1 MPAELRGAT
10 ALRVVRAEARPLLA
24 PLARPFGIASGGLG
38 ARVENCAV
46 HVELS
51 DGARGWGEVAALPG
65 VTPLAPGAPTLA
77 AAQEAAAWLRGRASP
92 AAPLLRGGG
101 PPGAAPWALA
111 RALEA
116 AFPGPAFSPV
126 RAGIEAALL
135 DACARRAGLPLWR
148 LLRREC
154 ALAGVAGLPP
164 DAGGPAPLATDISIP
179 LCTAAEAHS
188 LAREY
193 RRRGFRAF
201 KVKVGGP
208 EGWEAGAA
216 RAAAVARAVAGGPP
230 GACALL
236 VDGNE
241 GLAEREAG
249 DLLESLA
256 GAGALPRVLEQP
268 CAAGEHAAAARLRV
282 LCEEVGGDRAGA
294 GAGAG
299 AGAALGISLV
309 ADEGCQGPRDAARIA
324 TGGEAHG
331 VNLKLAKSGL
341 LGALETAA
349 VARAAGLGLMI
360 GGMVET
366 RLGMGTA
373 AHLAGALGG
382 FSEVDLDT
390 PLLLAGADRI
400 SGGYTYD
407 GARLDLGCAPGHGMT
422 PRESE

>member
-1 MPAELRGAT
+1 MPSELRGV
-10 ALRVVRAEARPLLA
+10 RVVRAEARPLLA

-38 ARVENCAV
+38 SRVENCAV
-46 HVELS
+46 LVELS

-77 AAQEAAAWLRGRASP
+77 AAREAAAWLRGRASP
-92 AAPLLRGGG
+92 AAALLRGGG

-111 RALEA
+111 RDLAA
-116 AFPGPAFSPV
+116 AFPGPELSPI
-126 RAGIEAALL
+126 RAGLEAALL
-135 DACARRAGLPLWR
+135 DACARRIGLPLWR

-154 ALAGVAGLPP
+154 ALAGVTGLPP
-164 DAGGPAPLATDISIP
+164 DSHGPAPLATDISIP
-179 LCTAAEAHS
+179 LCGAAEAHS

-216 RAAAVARAVAGGPP
+216 RATAVAQAVAGGPP

-241 GLAEREAG
+241 GLSEREAG
-249 DLLESLA
+249 DLLQSLE

-268 CAAGEHAAAARLRV
+268 CAAGERAAAVRLRH
-282 LCEEVGGDRAGA
+282 LCEELGRDRAEVGGAGVT
-294 GAGAG
+294 
-299 AGAALGISLV
+299 LV

-324 TGGEAHG
+324 AGVEAHG

-341 LGALETAA
+341 LGAFETAA

-382 FSEVDLDT
+382 FSEIDLDT
-390 PLLLAGADRI
+390 PLLLAGADPI
-400 SGGYTYD
+400 SGGYTYN
-407 GARLDLGCAPGHGMT
+407 AAHLHLGGGPGHGMT
-422 PRESE
+422 PC